1 MGTKVLDTITS
12 MDDKILGKI
21 AVIDAW
27 RELELI
33 LIDPVTIKG
42 YSDIADSIW
51 DSVPI
56 AEIRENSRG

>member
-33 LIDPVTIKG
+33 LYCQP
-42 YSDIADSIW
+42 YN
-51 DSVPI
+51 PI
-56 AEIRENSRG
+56 FIRVF